1 MPSGVCTV
9 ASGVL
14 ETGRQRAAGEE
25 AAHRRMLVF
34 LIDLWNPA
42 EPPPESINSRSRV
55 RRATFRGSFSL
66 T

>member
-14 ETGRQRAAGEE
+14 ETGRQGAAGEE

-34 LIDLWNPA
+34 LTDLWG
-42 EPPPESINSRSRV
+42 SRQPSVGPVFV
-55 RRATFRGSFSL
+55 R
-66 T
+66 